1 VNSRQPVL
9 SFIKNRPQF
18 TSLFLLLALTVLSF
32 VFKPFFSSGLTVELA
47 TTYQLIFIALAAVL
61 LSYWLGLPKW
71 WCWINAVFPI
81 LVGIFQTFNWSSSIF
96 LVGFLMLALFYWSNF
111 LTRVPYYPSTE
122 VVWSEIADLLPSDQ
136 AANVLEIGS
145 GFGGFCLF
153 IKKPKPDSTVV
164 GVELS
169 PIIWL
174 YSHIRQLILKIDCQF
189 LRQDYRRMDFAK
201 QDLIFAFLSP
211 AAMPALYLQAKK
223 QMKSGAILASYCFE
237 IPCAQNESVE
247 EIEISYGKTLY
258 VWRQS

>member
-1 VNSRQPVL
+1 VKSRQPVL

-18 TSLFLLLALTVLSF
+18 TSLFLLLALTTLSF
-32 VFKPFFSSGLTVELA
+32 VIKPFFSSGLTVELA
-47 TTYQLIFIALAAVL
+47 TTYQLISIAVAAVL
-61 LSYWLGLPKW
+61 LSYWMGLPKW

-81 LVGIFQTFNWSSSIF
+81 LVGIFQSFNWSSSIF
-96 LVGFLMLALFYWSNF
+96 LVGFLILALFYWSNF
-111 LTRVPYYPSTE
+111 LTRVPYYPSSE

-136 AANVLEIGS
+136 AVNVLEIGS

-153 IKKPKPDSTVV
+153 IKKHKPDSTVV

-174 YSHIRQLILKIDCQF
+174 YSRIRQLVLKIDCQF
-189 LRQDYRRMDFAK
+189 LRQDYRRMNFTK

-223 QMKSGAILASYCFE
+223 QMKTGAILASYRFE
-237 IPCAQNESVE
+237 IPCAKNESVE

>member
-1 VNSRQPVL
+1 MNSRQPVL

-96 LVGFLMLALFYWSNF
+96 LVAFLMLALFYWSNF

-153 IKKPKPDSTVV
+153 IKKHKPDSTVV

-189 LRQDYRRMDFAK
+189 LRQDYRRMNFAK

>member
-1 VNSRQPVL
+1 MKSRQPVL

-18 TSLFLLLALTVLSF
+18 TSLFLLLALTTLSF
-32 VFKPFFSSGLTVELA
+32 VIKPFFSSGLTVELA
-47 TTYQLIFIALAAVL
+47 TTYQLISIAVAAVL
-61 LSYWLGLPKW
+61 LSYWMGLPKW

-81 LVGIFQTFNWSSSIF
+81 LVGIFQSFNWSSSIF
-96 LVGFLMLALFYWSNF
+96 LVGFLILALFYWSNF
-111 LTRVPYYPSTE
+111 LTRVPYYPSSE

-136 AANVLEIGS
+136 AVNVLEIGS

-153 IKKPKPDSTVV
+153 IKKHKPDSTVV

-174 YSHIRQLILKIDCQF
+174 YSRIRQLVLKIDCQF
-189 LRQDYRRMDFAK
+189 LRQDYRRMNFAK

-223 QMKSGAILASYCFE
+223 QMKTGAILASYRFE
-237 IPCAQNESVE
+237 IPCANNESVE

>member
-18 TSLFLLLALTVLSF
+18 TSFFLLLALTVLSF
-32 VFKPFFSSGLTVELA
+32 LFKPFFSSGLTVELA

-153 IKKPKPDSTVV
+153 IKKHKPDSTVV

-189 LRQDYRRMDFAK
+189 LRQDYRRMNFAK

>member
-1 VNSRQPVL
+1 VKSRQPVL

-18 TSLFLLLALTVLSF
+18 TSLFLLLALTTLSF
-32 VFKPFFSSGLTVELA
+32 VIKPFFSSGLTVELA
-47 TTYQLIFIALAAVL
+47 TTYQLISIAVAAVL
-61 LSYWLGLPKW
+61 LSYWMGLPKW

-96 LVGFLMLALFYWSNF
+96 LVGFLILALFYWSNF
-111 LTRVPYYPSTE
+111 LTRVPYYPSSE

-153 IKKPKPDSTVV
+153 IKKHKPDSTVV

-174 YSHIRQLILKIDCQF
+174 YSRIRQLVLKIDCQF
-189 LRQDYRRMDFAK
+189 LRQDYRRINFAK

-223 QMKSGAILASYCFE
+223 QMKTGAILASYRFE
-237 IPCAQNESVE
+237 IPCAHNESVE

>member
-1 VNSRQPVL
+1 MNSRQSVL

-18 TSLFLLLALTVLSF
+18 TSLFLLLLLTTLSF
-32 VFKPFFSSGLTVELA
+32 VMKALFSSGLPVEHA
-47 TTYQLIFIALAAVL
+47 TTYQLIFIAVAAAL
-61 LSYWLGLPKW
+61 LSYWMGLPKW
-71 WCWINAVFPI
+71 WCWINALFPI

-111 LTRVPYYPSTE
+111 LTRVPYYPSSE

-153 IKKPKPDSTVV
+153 IKKHKPDSTVV

-189 LRQDYRRMDFAK
+189 LRQDYRRMNFANH
-201 QDLIFAFLSP
+201 DLIFAFLSP

>member
-1 VNSRQPVL
+1 MNSRQPVL

-18 TSLFLLLALTVLSF
+18 TSLFLLLALTIISF
-32 VFKPFFSSGLTVELA
+32 VIKTLFSSGLPGEIA
-47 TTYQLIFIALAAVL
+47 TTYQLIFIAIAAVL
-61 LSYWLGLPKW
+61 LSYWMGLPKW
-71 WCWINAVFPI
+71 WCWINALFPI
-81 LVGIFQTFNWSSSIF
+81 MVGIFQSFNWSSSIF

-111 LTRVPYYPSTE
+111 LTRVPYYPSSE

-136 AANVLEIGS
+136 AVNVLEIGS

-153 IKKPKPDSTVV
+153 IKKHKPDSTVV

-174 YSHIRQLILKIDCQF
+174 YSRIRQMVLKIDCQF
-189 LRQDYRRMDFAK
+189 LRQDYRRMNFAK

-223 QMKSGAILASYCFE
+223 QMKSGAILASYRFE

>member
-1 VNSRQPVL
+1 VKSRQPVL

-18 TSLFLLLALTVLSF
+18 TSLFLLLALTTLSF
-32 VFKPFFSSGLTVELA
+32 VIKPFFSSGLTVELA
-47 TTYQLIFIALAAVL
+47 TTYQLISIAVAAVL
-61 LSYWLGLPKW
+61 LSYWMGLPKW

-81 LVGIFQTFNWSSSIF
+81 LVGIFQSFNWSSSIF
-96 LVGFLMLALFYWSNF
+96 LVGFLILALFYWSNF
-111 LTRVPYYPSTE
+111 LTRVPYYPSSE

-136 AANVLEIGS
+136 AVNVLEIGS

-153 IKKPKPDSTVV
+153 IKKHKPDSTVV

-174 YSHIRQLILKIDCQF
+174 YSRIRQLVLKIDCQF
-189 LRQDYRRMDFAK
+189 LRQDYRRMNFAK

-223 QMKSGAILASYCFE
+223 QMKTGAILASYRFE
-237 IPCAQNESVE
+237 IPCANNESVE

>member
-153 IKKPKPDSTVV
+153 IKKHKPDSTVV

-189 LRQDYRRMDFAK
+189 LRQDYRRMNFAK

>member
-18 TSLFLLLALTVLSF
+18 TSLFLLLALTIISF
-32 VFKPFFSSGLTVELA
+32 VIKTLFSSGLPGEIA
-47 TTYQLIFIALAAVL
+47 TTYQLIFIAIAAVL
-61 LSYWLGLPKW
+61 LSYWMGLPKW
-71 WCWINAVFPI
+71 WCWINALFPI
-81 LVGIFQTFNWSSSIF
+81 MVGIFQSFNWSSSIF

-111 LTRVPYYPSTE
+111 LTRVPYYPSSE

-136 AANVLEIGS
+136 AVNVLEIGS

-153 IKKPKPDSTVV
+153 IKKHKPDSTVV

-174 YSHIRQLILKIDCQF
+174 YSRIRQMVLKIDCQF
-189 LRQDYRRMDFAK
+189 LRQDYRRMNFAK

-223 QMKSGAILASYCFE
+223 QMKSGAILASYRFE

>member
-1 VNSRQPVL
+1 VKSRQPVL

-18 TSLFLLLALTVLSF
+18 TSLFLLLALTTLSF
-32 VFKPFFSSGLTVELA
+32 VIKPFFSSGLPVEIA
-47 TTYQLIFIALAAVL
+47 TTYQLIFIAIAAAL
-61 LSYWLGLPKW
+61 LSYWMGLPKW

-111 LTRVPYYPSTE
+111 LTRVPYYPSSE
-122 VVWSEIADLLPSDQ
+122 VVWTEIRDLLPDNQ
-136 AANVLEIGS
+136 PVNVLEIGS

-153 IKKPKPDSTVV
+153 IKKHKPDSTVV

-169 PIIWL
+169 PVIWL
-174 YSHIRQLILKIDCQF
+174 YSRIRQLVLKIDCQF
-189 LRQDYRRMDFAK
+189 LRQDYRRMDFAQ

-223 QMKSGAILASYCFE
+223 QMKEGAILASYCFE
-237 IPCAQNESVE
+237 IPCAHHETIE
-247 EIEISYGKTLY
+247 KIEISYGKTLHI
-258 VWRQS
+258 WRKI

>member
-153 IKKPKPDSTVV
+153 IKKHKPDSTVV

>member
-1 VNSRQPVL
+1 MKSRQPVL

-18 TSLFLLLALTVLSF
+18 TSLFLLLALTILSF
-32 VFKPFFSSGLTVELA
+32 VIKALFSSGLPVELA
-47 TTYQLIFIALAAVL
+47 TTYQLIFIAIAAAL
-61 LSYWLGLPKW
+61 LSYWMGLPKW
-71 WCWINAVFPI
+71 WCWINALFPI

-153 IKKPKPDSTVV
+153 IKKHKPDSTVI

-189 LRQDYRRMDFAK
+189 LRQDYRRMNFAK
-201 QDLIFAFLSP
+201 HDLIFAFLSP

>member
-1 VNSRQPVL
+1 MKSRQPVL

-18 TSLFLLLALTVLSF
+18 TSFFLLLALTTLSF
-32 VFKPFFSSGLTVELA
+32 VIKPFFSSGLTVELA
-47 TTYQLIFIALAAVL
+47 TTYQLIFIAIAAAL
-61 LSYWLGLPKW
+61 LSYWMGLPKW
-71 WCWINAVFPI
+71 WCWINALFPI

-153 IKKPKPDSTVV
+153 IKKHKPDSTVV

-174 YSHIRQLILKIDCQF
+174 YSHIRQLLLKIDCQF
-189 LRQDYRRMDFAK
+189 LRQDYRRMNFAK

>member
-1 VNSRQPVL
+1 MKSRQPVL

-18 TSLFLLLALTVLSF
+18 TSLFLLLALTTLSF
-32 VFKPFFSSGLTVELA
+32 VIKPFFSSGLTVELA
-47 TTYQLIFIALAAVL
+47 TTYQLISIAVAAVL
-61 LSYWLGLPKW
+61 LSYWMGLPKW

-81 LVGIFQTFNWSSSIF
+81 LVGIFQSFNWSSSIF
-96 LVGFLMLALFYWSNF
+96 LVGFLILALFYWSNF

-153 IKKPKPDSTVV
+153 IKKHKPDSTVV

-174 YSHIRQLILKIDCQF
+174 YSRIRQLVLKIDCQF
-189 LRQDYRRMDFAK
+189 LRQDYRRMNFAK

-223 QMKSGAILASYCFE
+223 QMKTGAILASYRFE
-237 IPCAQNESVE
+237 IPCAHNESVE

>member
-18 TSLFLLLALTVLSF
+18 TSFFLLLALTVLSF

-153 IKKPKPDSTVV
+153 IKKHKPDSTVV

-189 LRQDYRRMDFAK
+189 LRQDYRRMNFAK

>member
-1 VNSRQPVL
+1 
-9 SFIKNRPQF
+9 
-18 TSLFLLLALTVLSF
+18 
-32 VFKPFFSSGLTVELA
+32 
-47 TTYQLIFIALAAVL
+47 
-61 LSYWLGLPKW
+61 
-71 WCWINAVFPI
+71 
-81 LVGIFQTFNWSSSIF
+81 
-96 LVGFLMLALFYWSNF
+96 MLALFYWSNF
-111 LTRVPYYPSTE
+111 LTRVPYYPSSE

-153 IKKPKPDSTVV
+153 IKKHKPDSTVV

-189 LRQDYRRMDFAK
+189 LRQDYRRMNFANH
-201 QDLIFAFLSP
+201 DLIFAFLSP

>member
-1 VNSRQPVL
+1 MKSRQPVL

-18 TSLFLLLALTVLSF
+18 TSLFLLLALTTLSF
-32 VFKPFFSSGLTVELA
+32 VIKPFFSSGLTVELA
-47 TTYQLIFIALAAVL
+47 TTYQLISIAVAAVL
-61 LSYWLGLPKW
+61 LSYWMGLPKW

-96 LVGFLMLALFYWSNF
+96 LVGFLILALFYWSNF
-111 LTRVPYYPSTE
+111 LTRVPYYPSSE

-153 IKKPKPDSTVV
+153 IKKHKPDSTVV

-174 YSHIRQLILKIDCQF
+174 YSRIRQLVLKIDCQF
-189 LRQDYRRMDFAK
+189 LRQDYRRINFAK

-223 QMKSGAILASYCFE
+223 QMKTGAILASYRFE
-237 IPCAQNESVE
+237 IPCAHNESVE

>member
-1 VNSRQPVL
+1 
-9 SFIKNRPQF
+9 
-18 TSLFLLLALTVLSF
+18 

-153 IKKPKPDSTVV
+153 IKKHKPDSTVV

-174 YSHIRQLILKIDCQF
+174 YSHIRQIILKIDCQF
-189 LRQDYRRMDFAK
+189 LRQDYRRMNFAK

-211 AAMPALYLQAKK
+211 AAMPALYLQAQK

>member
-1 VNSRQPVL
+1 MNSRQPVL

-153 IKKPKPDSTVV
+153 IKKHKPDSTVV

>member
-1 VNSRQPVL
+1 VKSRQPVL

-18 TSLFLLLALTVLSF
+18 TSLFLLLALTTLSF
-32 VFKPFFSSGLTVELA
+32 VIKPFFSSGLPVELA
-47 TTYQLIFIALAAVL
+47 TTYQLIFIAIAAAL
-61 LSYWLGLPKW
+61 LSYWMGLPKW
-71 WCWINAVFPI
+71 WCWINALFPI

-153 IKKPKPDSTVV
+153 IKKHKPDSTVV

-174 YSHIRQLILKIDCQF
+174 YSHIRRLLLKIDCQF
-189 LRQDYRRMDFAK
+189 LRQDYRRMNFAK

>member
-1 VNSRQPVL
+1 MNSRQPVL

-18 TSLFLLLALTVLSF
+18 TSFFLLLALTVLSF

-153 IKKPKPDSTVV
+153 IKKHKPDSTVV

-189 LRQDYRRMDFAK
+189 LRQDYRRMNFAK

>member
-1 VNSRQPVL
+1 MKSRQPVL

-18 TSLFLLLALTVLSF
+18 TSLFLLSALTTLSF
-32 VFKPFFSSGLTVELA
+32 VIKPFFSSGLTVELA
-47 TTYQLIFIALAAVL
+47 TTYQLISIAVAAVL
-61 LSYWLGLPKW
+61 LSYWMGLPKW

-81 LVGIFQTFNWSSSIF
+81 LVGIFQTFNLSSSIF
-96 LVGFLMLALFYWSNF
+96 LVGFLILALFYWSNF
-111 LTRVPYYPSTE
+111 LTRVPYYPSSE

-136 AANVLEIGS
+136 AVNVLEIGS

-153 IKKPKPDSTVV
+153 IKKHKPDSTVV

-174 YSHIRQLILKIDCQF
+174 YSRIRQLVLKIDCQF
-189 LRQDYRRMDFAK
+189 LRQDYRRMNFAK

-223 QMKSGAILASYCFE
+223 QMKTGAILASYRFE
-237 IPCAQNESVE
+237 IPCAHNESVE

>member
-1 VNSRQPVL
+1 VKSRQPVL

-18 TSLFLLLALTVLSF
+18 TSLFLLSALTTLSF
-32 VFKPFFSSGLTVELA
+32 VIKPFFSSGLTVELA
-47 TTYQLIFIALAAVL
+47 TTYQLISIAVAAVL
-61 LSYWLGLPKW
+61 LSYWMGLPKW

-81 LVGIFQTFNWSSSIF
+81 LVGIFQTFNLSSSIF
-96 LVGFLMLALFYWSNF
+96 LVGFLILALFYWSNF
-111 LTRVPYYPSTE
+111 LTRVPYYPSSE

-136 AANVLEIGS
+136 AVNVLEIGS

-153 IKKPKPDSTVV
+153 IKKHKPDSTVV

-174 YSHIRQLILKIDCQF
+174 YSRIRQLVLKIDCQF
-189 LRQDYRRMDFAK
+189 LRQDYRRMNFAK

-223 QMKSGAILASYCFE
+223 QMKTGAILASYRFE
-237 IPCAQNESVE
+237 IPCAHNESVE